1 MEWYEARRGTLV
13 QVRDGHWKADF
24 AGMLGTIQHCW
35 GQSEHAPVDVLVAD
49 RRSELFW
56 ITDLDVADEAIAV

>member
-1 MEWYEARRGTLV
+1 M
-13 QVRDGHWKADF
+13 VRSAQGDAGAGEGRHWKADF

-35 GQSEHAPVDVLVAD
+35 GQSEHAAVDVLSED

>member
-13 QVRDGHWKADF
+13 RVRDGHWKADF

-35 GQSEHAPVDVLVAD
+35 G
-49 RRSELFW
+49 RSEYAAVDILMEDGRLEQFW
-56 ITDLDVADEAIAV
+56 LPNLDAVDEVIAV